1 MRELPMKGQEL
12 GFAGGQL
19 KYVPEPWLCEDIAG
33 LGRVRLYLLAKLID
47 ENVQIFDF
55 AAIVWSPNSLKNL
68 CMRNCNV
75 WVRDQIVENLELF
88 GSQAYVTALN

>member
-1 MRELPMKGQEL
+1 MKS
-12 GFAGGQL
+12 
-19 KYVPEPWLCEDIAG
+19 VPEPWLCEDITG
-33 LGRVRLYLLAKLID
+33 LGGIGLDLLAKLID

-55 AAIVWSPNSLKNL
+55 VAIVWSPNGLKNL